1 MGMRVGSVFNIE
13 KEINT
18 NEDFE
23 KFLYNAFANNPQY
36 PLMIRGK
43 KAVIRFQL
51 NTATPEGGYFGRKAG
66 VGAPSL
72 QTVIVVKTPHSLAM
86 TTEYGF
92 RGSNSKRGHA
102 NIGHQQIITIL
113 RAYDHDVVNPTQ
125 VEVVNEEPK
134 AVNQASQKSPAEQ
147 ILEMKQL
154 LDSGVITQEEF
165 DQFKK
170 KVLG

>member
-1 MGMRVGSVFNIE
+1 MGIKVGSVLSIE

-18 NEDFE
+18 SHDFE
-23 KFLYNAFANNPQY
+23 KFLYNAFANHPQF
-36 PLMIRGK
+36 PLIINGK

-51 NTATPEGGYFGRKAG
+51 NTATPGSGYFGKKAG
-66 VGAPSL
+66 EGAPSL
-72 QTVIVVKTPHSLAM
+72 QTVIVAKTPYSLAI

-92 RGSNSKRGHA
+92 RGSNSTRGHA

-113 RAYDHDVVNPTQ
+113 RAYDHDVMDSAQ
-125 VEVVNEEPK
+125 QEVTNEEPK
-134 AVNQASQKSPAEQ
+134 AVNQAPQKSPAEQ

-154 LDSGVITQEEF
+154 LDGGIITQEEF